1 MTPTPSATS
10 TDATT
15 ATEPVVCPNCGSLL
29 YQQSRAGESSMMCA
43 GCHTTLSFDG
53 RQLENINLSRGQ
65 QANRAARA
73 IVPIGI
79 NGWAIAASYLA
90 LIGIL
95 TCGVGG
101 LPAVILGIIALVSI
115 KKNPGQRG
123 KGRAWFSIVMGSG
136 VMILLGAWILVVA
149 FQGIA
154 AIGSGVVGEVNQLNR
169 DSWSVVRHPGDTPE
183 NYETA
188 LQKATRA
195 SEQVPTDVNILNT
208 LGVAQYRAGHYEQ
221 CVVTLSRAKVLHSG
235 FEISDWT
242 FVAMAHHRLGDHDA
256 AQKALATTR
265 RIITADTIVPGSE
278 DAGFIKEMEDLFSSR
293 PLPADNSN

>member
-53 RQLENINLSRGQ
+53 QQLENISLSRGQ

-73 IVPIGI
+73 IVPIGT

-95 TCGVGG
+95 TCGFGG
-101 LPAVILGIIALVSI
+101 LIAVILGIIALVSI
-115 KKNPGQRG
+115 KRNPGQRG

-136 VMILLGAWILVVA
+136 TMILYGAWFLVLA
-149 FQGIA
+149 FQ
-154 AIGSGVVGEVNQLNR
+154 
-169 DSWSVVRHPGDTPE
+169 
-183 NYETA
+183 
-188 LQKATRA
+188 
-195 SEQVPTDVNILNT
+195 
-208 LGVAQYRAGHYEQ
+208 
-221 CVVTLSRAKVLHSG
+221 
-235 FEISDWT
+235 
-242 FVAMAHHRLGDHDA
+242 
-256 AQKALATTR
+256 
-265 RIITADTIVPGSE
+265 
-278 DAGFIKEMEDLFSSR
+278 
-293 PLPADNSN
+293 